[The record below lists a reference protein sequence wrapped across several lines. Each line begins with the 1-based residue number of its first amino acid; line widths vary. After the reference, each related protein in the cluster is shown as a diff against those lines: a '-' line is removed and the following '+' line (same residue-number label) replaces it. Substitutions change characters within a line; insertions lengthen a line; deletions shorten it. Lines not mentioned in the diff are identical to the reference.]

1 MVMTDSAGTDAAQ
14 VHERMP
20 VLLAPED
27 QSQWLSGSPQD
38 ALALC
43 RAWPGA
49 LAIDR
54 TDQPWAKG
62 AAHQPGLL

>member
-1 MVMTDSAGTDAAQ
+1 AGTDAAS

-20 VLLAPED
+20 VLLAAKD
-27 QSQWLSGSPQD
+27 QARWLGGTSGE

-43 RAWPGA
+43 QPWTGA
-49 LAIDR
+49 IAITR
-54 TDQPWAKG
+54 TDEPWAKG